1 MKNESHV
8 VLTPWTALSTN
19 ADRSRIMVAGGDS
32 RDLTLEDL
40 GNISERLAVA
50 WENVAGEQYKPVII
64 SERGYV
70 ADLGVQSGDSNADIP
85 GFVDSVERL
94 ERDCE

>member
-1 MKNESHV
+1 MNVKTID
-8 VLTPWTALSTN
+8 L
-19 ADRSRIMVAGGDS
+19 GGDNFLTTGGICTGLHFADGS
-32 RDLTLEDL
+32 SNHFDLDTLGLMAEW
-40 GNISERLAVA
+40 IATA
-50 WENVAGEQYKPVII
+50 WENIAGEQYKPVVI

-70 ADLGVQSGDSNADIP
+70 ADLGVQSGVSNADIP

>member
-50 WENVAGEQYKPVII
+50 WENIAGEQYKPVII

-70 ADLGVQSGDSNADIP
+70 AQGSIAIEDAAEIASRIDRTV
-85 GFVDSVERL
+85 RL